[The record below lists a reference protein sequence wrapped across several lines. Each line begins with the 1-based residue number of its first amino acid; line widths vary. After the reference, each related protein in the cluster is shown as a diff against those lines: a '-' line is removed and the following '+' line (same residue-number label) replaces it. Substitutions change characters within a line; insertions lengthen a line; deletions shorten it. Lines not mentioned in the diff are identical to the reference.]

1 MKKLL
6 IIIPVLII
14 VAVIALSF
22 SINSIIRSGVET
34 VGPKALGADVK
45 LQDVDISVLNGKG
58 KLNGLFIGNPKGFN
72 TESAFQL
79 AEVRISLDV
88 KSVFSDRIVIN
99 EIFIDG
105 PDITYEKSMK
115 DDNIKALLRNIE
127 SFAGAGEKA
136 VQKDKE
142 KDTAKSETKVQIN
155 NFIVKNGKVNMSMS
169 ALQGKKVSLPL
180 PDIHMKDIG
189 KDKEGTTVSKALGEV
204 FAVVNKNII
213 TASAGSLKDIRGTV
227 EKTVE
232 GTVGESVNK
241 LKGLLG
247 K

>member
-1 MKKLL
+1 MKKIL

-14 VAVIALSF
+14 VLVVALSF
-22 SINSIIRSGVET
+22 SLNSIIRGSIET
-34 VGPKALGADVK
+34 IGPKALGAEVK
-45 LQDVDISVLNGKG
+45 LQDLDISLLNGKG
-58 KLNGLFIGNPKGFN
+58 SLKGLFIGNPKGFK

-79 AEVRISLDV
+79 AEVRLSIDV

-105 PDITYEKSMK
+105 PEITYEKGMK
-115 DDNIKALLRNIE
+115 GDNIKALIKNIE
-127 SFAGAGEKA
+127 SFAGAD
-136 VQKDKE
+136 QKSGQDGGSKE
-142 KDTAKSETKVQIN
+142 PAKSETKVQIN
-155 NFIVKNGKVNMSMS
+155 NFIIKNGKVNMSMS
-169 ALQGKKVSLPL
+169 ALQGKKFSFPL

-204 FAVVNKNII
+204 FAVLNKNII
-213 TASAGSLKDIRGTV
+213 KASAGSVKDISSTL

-232 GTVGESVNK
+232 GTVGKSVNK

>member
-1 MKKLL
+1 MKKIL
-6 IIIPVLII
+6 IIIPILII
-14 VAVIALSF
+14 VIAVALSF
-22 SINSIIRSGVET
+22 SLNSIIRSGVET
-34 VGPKALGADVK
+34 IGPKALGADVK
-45 LQDVDISVLNGKG
+45 LQDLDISLLNGKG
-58 KLNGLFIGNPKGFN
+58 KLSGLFIGNPKGFK

-79 AEVRISLDV
+79 AEVRLSIDV

-105 PDITYEKSMK
+105 PDITYEKGMK
-115 DDNIKALLRNIE
+115 GDNIKALLRNIE
-127 SFAGAGEKA
+127 SFSGAGEKTA
-136 VQKDKE
+136 QTGESKE
-142 KDTAKSETKVQIN
+142 AAKSETKVQIN

-169 ALQGKKVSLPL
+169 ALKGEKLSLAL

-189 KDKEGTTVSKALGEV
+189 NDKEGTTVSKALEEV
-204 FAVVNKNII
+204 FAVLNKNII
-213 TASAGSLKDIRGTV
+213 KTSTGSLKDIGGTI
-227 EKTVE
+227 EKTVG